1 MGALGRIDP
10 LIALW
15 APFLLFAGLILW
27 MYHTLAFKPGGQP
40 IGALERVFA
49 RIGKAFGRHRP
60 APRQANARRF
70 VINLRF
76 FPSRRIAF
84 YMARLFVTRG
94 LAVLIALVGILV
106 ILDLLGNSGDILEHP
121 GNGDAEL
128 WRYVGLRIPQLIA
141 RFLPFAVLLGT
152 LIMLASLNQHS
163 EIISMKAAG
172 ISAHQII
179 APLILA
185 AALIAVLHFL
195 FIERVVTRA
204 NAALDAWDGG
214 RLRAGA
220 GGRHG
225 ARQRSLRAWRRSLVR
240 PARRRQWREYPPAG
254 RADLRSRGRHA
265 AAHPLGRARPPR
277 APAAAGRWKTQPC
290 STSTAA
296 SFARVG
302 NVRFGADVRPD
313 EFTLADVD
321 PDQQNFA
328 RLRTTI
334 GQLKAA
340 DRATE
345 MLEANL
351 WHKLAGPLSTMLMP
365 LLAAVAA
372 FGLARSGQLM
382 VRAVIGMALGFAYFV
397 ADNFA
402 LAMGNLGAYPP
413 FLAAWGPFL
422 LFLLVGRS
430 RADPDRGIGFER
442 RGHRARRHPRRGCA
456 RGLACRALPCRGA
469 DRGAGAAALHLA
481 VRDRDLRH
489 LCRAVGRGEPD
500 HQHRRPV
507 DDERAAAGRADAGQR
522 GARPRRGQAGAA
534 GLGPSRNR

>member
-1 MGALGRIDP
+1 M
-10 LIALW
+10 
-15 APFLLFAGLILW
+15 
-27 MYHTLAFKPGGQP
+27 
-40 IGALERVFA
+40 
-49 RIGKAFGRHRP
+49 
-60 APRQANARRF
+60 
-70 VINLRF
+70 INLRF
-76 FPSRRIAF
+76 FPSRRIAL
-84 YMARLFVTRG
+84 YMARLFVTRS
-94 LAVLIALVGILV
+94 LAVLVALVGILV
-106 ILDLLGNSGDILEHP
+106 VLDLLGNSGQILAVP

-152 LIMLASLNQHS
+152 LIMLAGLNQHS

-185 AALIAVLHFL
+185 AALVAALHFA

-204 NAALDAWDGG
+204 NAALDAWMAVDYGPVPASG
-214 RLRAGA
+214 
-220 GGRHG
+220 G
-225 ARQRSLRAWRRSLVR
+225 ARGNVRFAHGDDLWFARLV
-240 PARRRQWREYPPAG
+240 AG
-254 RADLRSRGRHA
+254 RGDDLRLQGVQVYDRQGGTLQRILSAERGRHA
-265 AAHPLGRARPPR
+265 PGGGWVLEN
-277 APAAAGRWKTQPC
+277 
-290 STSTAA
+290 A
-296 SFARVG
+296 SLFDVDSGQLRNLG

-321 PDQQNFA
+321 PDQQDFV
-328 RLRTTI
+328 RLRGTI
-334 GQLKAA
+334 AQLKAA

-351 WHKLAGPLSTMLMP
+351 WHKLAGPLSTVLMP

-422 LFLLVGRS
+422 LFLLVG
-430 RADPDRGIGFER
+430 E
-442 RGHRARRHPRRGCA
+442 
-456 RGLACRALPCRGA
+456 
-469 DRGAGAAALHLA
+469 A
-481 VRDRDLRH
+481 VLIRT
-489 LCRAVGRGEPD
+489 E
-500 HQHRRPV
+500 
-507 DDERAAAGRADAGQR
+507 E
-522 GARPRRGQAGAA
+522 
-534 GLGPSRNR
+534 